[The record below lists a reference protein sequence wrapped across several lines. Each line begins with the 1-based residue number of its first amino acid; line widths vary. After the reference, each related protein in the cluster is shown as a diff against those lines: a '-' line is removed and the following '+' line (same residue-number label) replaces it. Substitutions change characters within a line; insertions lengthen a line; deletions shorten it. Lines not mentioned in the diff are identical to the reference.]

1 MLRSVKLGEEFPTT
15 FIERL
20 DGLKVGKIS
29 GGASASKG
37 YWKTLPAFS
46 PEWWANLQKQS
57 YSTSVFPGIN
67 ESLCLC
73 VAMCWTKDSHHG
85 FCMMLRKR
93 VWSETLQ
100 LAMLCM
106 WSRFWVIDLEL
117 YVLHLMGINRA
128 EAFLVKGGTSPTQ
141 PKVFIPG
148 TQTLQRKEFSILI
161 FIFYLLCYSSWLL
174 IVLWYSLS
182 I

>member
-1 MLRSVKLGEEFPTT
+1 MGWKLARSVGGLGKQGILKDSACFPSWVVSKLTETV
-15 FIERL
+15 L
-20 DGLKVGKIS
+20 Q
-29 GGASASKG
+29 
-37 YWKTLPAFS
+37 YFS
-46 PEWWANLQKQS
+46 VS
-57 YSTSVFPGIN
+57 CIN

-85 FCMMLRKR
+85 FCMMLRKCL
-93 VWSETLQ
+93 WSETLQ

-106 WSRFWVIDLEL
+106 WSGFWVIDLEL
-117 YVLHLMGINRA
+117 YVLCLMGINRA
-128 EAFLVKGGTSPTQ
+128 EAFLVKGRTSPTQ
-141 PKVFIPG
+141 PKVFIAG